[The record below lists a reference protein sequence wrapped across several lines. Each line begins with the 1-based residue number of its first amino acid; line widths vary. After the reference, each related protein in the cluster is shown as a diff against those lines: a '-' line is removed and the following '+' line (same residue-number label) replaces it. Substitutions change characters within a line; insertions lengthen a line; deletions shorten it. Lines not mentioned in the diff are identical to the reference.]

1 MVLHFSFDD
10 RCKRSSGYTGR
21 CGKDRNEGLYIAAVA
36 IAACTVAVAVP
47 AFHAILAVIIG
58 ARVDVNSAGDERLVL
73 CLC

>member
-1 MVLHFSFDD
+1 MQDIVLMAIEAGAARD
-10 RCKRSSGYTGR
+10 RP
-21 CGKDRNEGLYIAAVA
+21 EGLYIAAVA